1 MASRYDVVI
10 IGAGMS
16 GLAAGI
22 RLAMFDKK
30 VLILERHNIPGG
42 LNSYYHKKGRPFDV
56 GLHAL
61 TNYAPKN
68 ARGAPLTKLLRQLR
82 IPWDALRLCEQ
93 HGSEVRFPDV
103 RLRFTNDFEVL
114 RQQVHA
120 AFPHAAD
127 RFDAFVR
134 FVREYDD
141 VSLDAPPV
149 AARPVLE
156 EKLGDPLLIEM
167 LFCPVMLYGSAV
179 EDDMELGQFCTM
191 FKSIFLEGFARPE
204 GGVRT
209 LIKLL
214 RDKYVELGGELRF
227 KRGVRRILHEDGRV
241 TGVEVERVTGADA
254 HVEPLPAGED
264 VVIEASAVISSA
276 GYLETLA
283 LVEGATQPGEDEF
296 PRGKLS
302 YMETI
307 LVLDRQPR
315 DLGIDP
321 TIVFFNDSPRFHY
334 RAADDYADLR
344 SGVICASNNFAHVTD
359 PPPEGLLRIT
369 SLASWDRWSA
379 LARPEPYASVKQR
392 WHDEQVKTL
401 LRYVPDVRPN
411 VVFSDCFTPRTVFHF
426 TRHLRGAIY
435 GAPKKVRTGLTPF
448 SGLFIC
454 GTDQGFLGI
463 IGSMLSG
470 ISIANARVLQPA
482 AQGASHAA
490 S

>member
-1 MASRYDVVI
+1 MGSRYDAVI

-30 VLILERHNIPGG
+30 VLILERHNIAGG

-82 IPWDALRLCEQ
+82 LPWDTLRLCEQ
-93 HGSEVRFPDV
+93 FGSEVRFPDV
-103 RLRFTNDFEVL
+103 RLKFTNDFEVL

-120 AFPHAAD
+120 AFPAVGD
-127 RFDAFVR
+127 RFDRFVQFVR
-134 FVREYDD
+134 DYDD
-141 VSLDAPPV
+141 VSLDAPQLS
-149 AARPVLE
+149 ARPVLE
-156 EKLGDPLLIEM
+156 EKLGDPLLIDM

-209 LIKLL
+209 IIKLL
-214 RDKYVELGGELRF
+214 KDKYVELGGELRM
-227 KRGVRRILHEDGRV
+227 KRGVKRILHEDGRV
-241 TGVEVERVTGADA
+241 TGVEVAKYTGADA
-254 HVEPLPAGED
+254 HEEPLPAGED
-264 VVIEASAVISSA
+264 AFIEAPIVLSSA
-276 GYLETLA
+276 GYLETLQ
-283 LVEGATQPGEDEF
+283 LVEGATQPSDDEF
-296 PRGKLS
+296 PQGKLS

-307 LVLDRQPR
+307 LVLDRQPKE
-315 DLGIDP
+315 LGIDQ

-334 RAADDYADLR
+334 RAAEDYADLR
-344 SGVICASNNFAHVTD
+344 SGVICASNNFAHKDEV
-359 PPPEGLLRIT
+359 PPEGLLRVT
-369 SLASWDRWSA
+369 SLASWDKWSA
-379 LARPEPYASVKQR
+379 LARPEPYAAMKQV
-392 WHDEQVKTL
+392 WHDKQVETL
-401 LRYVPDVRPN
+401 LRYVPDVRPR
-411 VVFSDCFTPRTVFHF
+411 VVFSDCFTPRTVHHF

-435 GAPKKVRTGLTPF
+435 GAPKKVRTGLTPWA
-448 SGLFIC
+448 GLFIC

-470 ISIANARVLQPA
+470 ISIANARVLQGA
-482 AQGASHAA
+482 AQGASNA
-490 S
+490 SS